1 MNDKSGVL
9 LAGLRIILRNK
20 RYIVWFYL
28 LNLALAVMG
37 ALALQRAMSGILDTS
52 LYSQRLL
59 HGFDVFVFLD
69 LTTRPEFAG
78 HAVAR
83 PHLYFTFVFLFLS
96 ILFTPGVLDAYSSD
110 RRLSRE
116 DFWATCGRNVWR
128 FVRLFLIGGII
139 TGVLFA
145 VLMGVNGALGKA
157 ADNSSNEKLPFYVEL
172 AGAIVIFLIMTWIRI
187 WFDLAQAD
195 VVIRDEGRVRKSIR
209 SAAGYAAANL
219 GRLLGAYVI
228 ITVVAVLVLL
238 GGVCLWNGI
247 IPPAAVADAFLVGQV
262 TLFLFLV
269 ARFWQRGCAVA
280 FCVTRMRE
288 AMPEDQVPT
297 AIPATEPPPGMPS
310 PDALPS

>member
-28 LNLALAVMG
+28 LNLTLAVMG
-37 ALALQRAMSGILDTS
+37 ALALQRALSGVLDTS

-69 LTTRPEFAG
+69 LTSRPEFAG

-96 ILFTPGVLDAYSSD
+96 ILFMPGVLDAHASE
-110 RRLSRE
+110 RRLLRE
-116 DFWATCGRNVWR
+116 DYWATCGRNVWR
-128 FVRLFLIGGII
+128 FVRLFLIGGLT
-139 TGVLFA
+139 TGVAFA
-145 VLMGVNGALGKA
+145 VLMAINGALGKA

-172 AGAIVIFLIMTWIRI
+172 TGAILIFLIMTSIRI
-187 WFDLAQAD
+187 WFDLAQVD
-195 VVIRDEGRVRKSIR
+195 VVIRDEGRIRKSIR
-209 SAAGYAAANL
+209 SAAAYASRNL
-219 GRLLGAYVI
+219 GRLLGAYLI
-228 ITVVAVLVLL
+228 ITILAVLVLL
-238 GGVCLWNGI
+238 GGLWLWDVVV
-247 IPPAAVADAFLVGQV
+247 PPASVAGAFLIGQV

-288 AMPEDQVPT
+288 PVPEEQ
-297 AIPATEPPPGMPS
+297 
-310 PDALPS
+310 

>member
-37 ALALQRAMSGILDTS
+37 ALAVQRAVAGILDSS

-69 LTTRPEFAG
+69 LTARPEFAG

-96 ILFTPGVLDAYSSD
+96 VLFMPGVLDAFASE
-110 RRLSRE
+110 RRLLRE

-139 TGVLFA
+139 TGVVFA
-145 VLMGVNGALGKA
+145 LLAGIDGALGKA
-157 ADNSSNEKLPFYVEL
+157 SDNSSNEKLPFYVEL
-172 AGAIVIFLIMTWIRI
+172 TGAIVIFLILTWIRI
-187 WFDLAQAD
+187 WFDLAQVD
-195 VVIRDEGRVRKSIR
+195 TVIRDEGRVRKSIR
-209 SAAGYAAANL
+209 SAAGYAFRSL
-219 GRLLGAYVI
+219 GRLLGAYVLITI
-228 ITVVAVLVLL
+228 IAVLVFL
-238 GGVCLWNGI
+238 GGLWLWDVVV
-247 IPPAAVADAFLVGQV
+247 PPTSIAGAFLIGQV

-280 FCVTRMRE
+280 FCVTAVRE
-288 AMPEDQVPT
+288 SVPEEQVGAAAMTPE
-297 AIPATEPPPGMPS
+297 IPPGMPS